1 MSECLLGFEK
11 GNETIVEKY
20 GGNEEEIVHGIHDI
34 RTWGR
39 KSTYFGIILAW
50 VDHSWWGNLG
60 SLESLWLKNV

>member
-1 MSECLLGFEK
+1 
-11 GNETIVEKY
+11 VEKY

-50 VDHSWWGNLG
+50 VDHSWWGDLG
-60 SLESLWLKNV
+60 SLESLWLKNARRRNKESNKHGML